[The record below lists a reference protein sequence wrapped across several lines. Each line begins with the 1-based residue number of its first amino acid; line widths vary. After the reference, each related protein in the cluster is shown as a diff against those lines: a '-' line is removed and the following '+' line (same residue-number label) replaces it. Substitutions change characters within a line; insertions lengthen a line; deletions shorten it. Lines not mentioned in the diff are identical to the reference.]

1 MPPPLP
7 LQASPSSARTG
18 PVKTGGRVFVLD
30 HKRWTS
36 PMKDIINNL
45 LNKYR
50 GQRDMLMLV
59 DRDYAAAV
67 HDSATDPN
75 SMLHPTTKRHISDYV
90 KYRAKLL
97 NTSSS
102 INTSPEN
109 LQERQKLWRSLTEG
123 SETTRVPVVPM
134 PPAVVNPPEPAAAT
148 PLTEA
153 AIQDIVL
160 GIMERQQQHQ
170 QQQQQQQAGRKKQT
184 KTCLSCGQPK
194 SMYENDGSSI
204 HYFYQ
209 QGTVRYFYCSTK
221 VYKAYG
227 SEGLTNPRMPFKDF
241 AMTKF
246 FQQELENT
254 KKRVEERGMQKRKR
268 SESASQQQPTGRMC
282 RFCHK
287 PLKQG
292 PNSPHVHTGFP
303 GVVGK
308 YIYCPEKVLSL
319 YKDQGMDKEMTWRE
333 FTESP
338 FYKMEKQRWE
348 SEKGK

>member
-1 MPPPLP
+1 MLCQIKALMISIITYFILVLFSLIETTWMPPPLP

-36 PMKDIINNL
+36 PMKDVINDL

-50 GQRDMLMLV
+50 GQKDMLILV

-134 PPAVVNPPEPAAAT
+134 PPAVFNPPEPAAAT

-153 AIQDIVL
+153 AI
-160 GIMERQQQHQ
+160 
-170 QQQQQQQAGRKKQT
+170 
-184 KTCLSCGQPK
+184 
-194 SMYENDGSSI
+194 
-204 HYFYQ
+204 
-209 QGTVRYFYCSTK
+209 
-221 VYKAYG
+221 
-227 SEGLTNPRMPFKDF
+227 
-241 AMTKF
+241 
-246 FQQELENT
+246 
-254 KKRVEERGMQKRKR
+254 
-268 SESASQQQPTGRMC
+268 
-282 RFCHK
+282 
-287 PLKQG
+287 
-292 PNSPHVHTGFP
+292 
-303 GVVGK
+303 
-308 YIYCPEKVLSL
+308 
-319 YKDQGMDKEMTWRE
+319 
-333 FTESP
+333 
-338 FYKMEKQRWE
+338 
-348 SEKGK
+348 

>member
-1 MPPPLP
+1 MPPLP

-36 PMKDIINNL
+36 PMKEAIDNL

-50 GQRDMLMLV
+50 GQKDMLARV
-59 DRDYAAAV
+59 DQEYAAAV
-67 HDSATDPN
+67 HNSANDPN
-75 SMLHPTTKRHISDYV
+75 SMLHPTAKIHISQYV

-97 NTSSS
+97 NTRTSL
-102 INTSPEN
+102 NTSPES
-109 LQERQKLWRSLTEG
+109 LQERQQLWHTLTEG
-123 SETTRVPVVPM
+123 SKTSVPVVPL

-148 PLTEA
+148 PPLTEA
-153 AIQDIVL
+153 SIESIVV
-160 GIMERQQQHQ
+160 GIMERQLQHQ
-170 QQQQQQQAGRKKQT
+170 QQQQPQQKKQT

-194 SMYENDGSSI
+194 ARFENDGSSI

-221 VYKAYG
+221 VYKAY
-227 SEGLTNPRMPFKDF
+227 SAEGLTNPRMPFRDF
-241 AMTKF
+241 TETRF

-254 KKRVEERGMQKRKR
+254 KKRVEERGQQKRKR
-268 SESASQQQPTGRMC
+268 SDSQETTGRLC
-282 RFCHK
+282 RFCRK

-292 PNSPHVHTGFP
+292 PNSPHIHTGFP

-308 YIYCPEKVLSL
+308 YIYCPAKVLSL
-319 YKDQGMDKEMTWRE
+319 YKDQGMDKEMTWKD
-333 FTESP
+333 FKESV
-338 FYKMEKQRWE
+338 FYEKEKQRWE
-348 SEKGK
+348 VEKGK